1 MRTEAIQAKALY
13 ILGDLF
19 EYWVG
24 DDQLDH
30 DALSRKVCDAI
41 RALSDTGTEVL
52 FMHGNRDFLIG
63 DRFATEAGLT
73 ILTDPTQISI
83 GNRSLLLLHGDTL
96 CTDDHT
102 YQQFRRQ
109 ARDPAWQAGIL
120 AKPYDE
126 RVALAASIRERSDT
140 EKATKAVDI
149 MDVSPATVESVFRQ
163 YGYIEMIHGHTHR
176 PAKHV
181 HRVDGHQCTR
191 RVLSDWHNSASRL
204 AVGDKYYTN

>member
-13 ILGDLF
+13 ILGGLF

-191 RVLSDWHNSASRL
+191 RVLSDWHNSASHL